1 MGGGGEQLKKP
12 GAWETLD
19 MLRKIFTFWPEGSQ
33 EVITLAGP
41 LGQKEFNHRT
51 QRCYSALQMDVDP
64 NFCIE

>member
-1 MGGGGEQLKKP
+1 M
-12 GAWETLD
+12 LD

-41 LGQKEFNHRT
+41 LEQKGFNHRT